1 MILDAWEGNP
11 WTACLAT
18 GWFGWCGMVVKNS
31 AQPIPL
37 LSQNID
43 ASNHHRM
50 TPKAWLQNH
59 LNSLDT
65 PNA

>member
-18 GWFGWCGMVVKNS
+18 GWFGWCGRSKI
-31 AQPIPL
+31 Q
-37 LSQNID
+37 LSRNPTFEPELTPPTI
-43 ASNHHRM
+43 M
-50 TPKAWLQNH
+50 TPKPWLQNH